1 MGSAT
6 LYQLA
11 QRLGAAVHTN
21 ERLLEWQ
28 PSANG
33 GAAVERQK

>member
-1 MGSAT
+1 MRRLVYGT
-6 LYQLA
+6 GE
-11 QRLGAAVHTN
+11 RLGAAVHTN

-28 PSANG
+28 PSANE